1 MLLFLAQERAFS
13 MRNTANC
20 EQSDFDRGARAM
32 SALMRASALMETL
45 REKTVREI
53 ESDDEKARRRQSGT
67 PEDASDIE
75 RIRLDG
81 LRRLHAHAPA
91 GDHQKMAI
99 GDEE

>member
-1 MLLFLAQERAFS
+1 
-13 MRNTANC
+13 
-20 EQSDFDRGARAM
+20 
-32 SALMRASALMETL
+32 METL